1 MAYVTVSD
9 LRSEGVPSDPYS
21 DEEVQAAIDFA
32 SEYIERITL
41 KYFEARTETR
51 TFDGNG
57 SETLPLDMPIV
68 TLTKVEWQQFGNS
81 PLVEQP
87 LTEFKAYNRVPTDQ
101 YYPKIAI
108 FRSNSW
114 DIESR
119 YFGVFPRGTLN
130 IAVTGS
136 WGWLEKQADGTLV
149 TPKQIKKIVKI
160 LAVAWLDQI
169 GGGGLLSVLRS
180 YGITEEKTDRHSY
193 KLSEAMSGGSLTGI
207 PIVDMVLRRYMA
219 RDIAFN
225 V

>member
-9 LRSEGVPSDPYS
+9 LRTDGVNADLYS
-21 DEEVQAAIDFA
+21 NDTVQAAIDFA
-32 SEYIERITL
+32 SEYVDRITQ

-51 TFDGNG
+51 YFDGNG
-57 SETLPLDMPIV
+57 SETLPLDMPLV
-68 TLTKVEWQQFGNS
+68 SLTKVEWQQFGNAQWI
-81 PLVEQP
+81 EQP
-87 LTEFKAYNRVPTDQ
+87 LTEFKAYTRIPTDQ
-101 YYPKIAI
+101 TYPKIAI

-119 YFGVFPRGTLN
+119 YFGVFPEGTLN

-136 WGWLEKQADGTLV
+136 WGWLSRYPDGTFGV
-149 TPKQIKKIVKI
+149 PKMIKKAVSI

-169 GGGGLLSVLRS
+169 GGGQLLAVLRS

-193 KLSEAMSGGSLTGI
+193 KLSEAMSGGNLTGI
-207 PIVDMVLRRYMA
+207 PIVDMILKQFMA
-219 RDIAFN
+219 RDIALS

>member
-9 LRSEGVPSDPYS
+9 LRSEGVSADLY
-21 DEEVQAAIDFA
+21 DNDTVQAAIDFA
-32 SEYIERITL
+32 SEYVDRITL

-51 TFDGNG
+51 YFDGNG

-68 TLTKVEWQQFGNS
+68 TLTKVEWQQFGAS
-81 PLVEQP
+81 PWIEQT
-87 LTEFKAYNRVPTDQ
+87 LTEFKAYNRIPTDQ

-119 YFGVFPRGTLN
+119 YFGVFPKGTLN

-193 KLSEAMSGGSLTGI
+193 KLSAAMSGGSLTGI
-207 PIVDMVLRRYMA
+207 PIVDMILKRYMA

>member
-1 MAYVTVSD
+1 MAYITVSD
-9 LRSEGVPSDPYS
+9 LRAEGVSADVYIN
-21 DEEVQAAIDFA
+21 DMCQAAIDLT
-32 SEYIERITL
+32 SEYVERLTL
-41 KYFEARTETR
+41 KYFEPRTETR

-57 SETLPLDMPIV
+57 SETLPLDMPIIS
-68 TLTKVEWQQFGNS
+68 LTKVEWQQFGNS
-81 PLVEQP
+81 ALVEQP
-87 LTEFKAYNRVPTDQ
+87 LTEFKAYNRIPTDQ

-119 YFGVFPRGTLN
+119 YFGVFPKGTLN

-136 WGWLEKQADGTLV
+136 WGWVNAAGE
-149 TPKQIKKIVKI
+149 TPEMIKKAVKI
-160 LAVAWLDQI
+160 LSVAWLDQV

-193 KLSEAMSGGSLTGI
+193 KLSDAMSSGNLTGI
-207 PIVDMVLRRYMA
+207 PIVDMLLKPYMT
-219 RDIAFN
+219 RDIAFH